1 MEVEEGSVMWG
12 EITWDIR
19 HKPNPLNSLVGCLS
33 RVRLSGLLWGAS
45 SASCYSW
52 LFFLPF
58 VSVSKRHP
66 NFWRPLGAIHC
77 FISRAGIITDF
88 SDLFAKTLPSP
99 LFPLFFIVILRLLP
113 LIFFSICPRFFP
125 ALTSS
130 LRYKLRSV
138 HRQIIQLWVAL
149 SLCLYGFCSS

>member
-1 MEVEEGSVMWG
+1 MKMEVEEGSVMWG

-66 NFWRPLGAIHC
+66 NFWRPLRAILC
-77 FISRAGIITDF
+77 FISRAGIITNF
-88 SDLFAKTLPSP
+88 PDLFAKNLARSIVLSFLLWFYGFFLSFSFPFVLVSSP
-99 LFPLFFIVILRLLP
+99 QLQALYAVNFALFIVRL
-113 LIFFSICPRFFP
+113 FSFE
-125 ALTSS
+125 
-130 LRYKLRSV
+130 
-138 HRQIIQLWVAL
+138 
-149 SLCLYGFCSS
+149 